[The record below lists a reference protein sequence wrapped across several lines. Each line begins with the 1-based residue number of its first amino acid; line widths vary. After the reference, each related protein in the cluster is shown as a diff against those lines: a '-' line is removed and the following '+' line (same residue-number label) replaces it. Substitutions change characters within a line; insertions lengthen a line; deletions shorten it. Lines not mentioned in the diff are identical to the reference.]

1 MCPVKWKCCAEDG
14 NARILLERK
23 KIEIYRGPGINTGN
37 FLKLFQIVLAWN
49 HYVTIECFQL
59 ALGLKTNDNNSER
72 KKKKTSAICAKC
84 DTYIFIFN
92 LHDKTWLHLADK
104 GLDISGVFFS
114 SCCVNPVSAGCAPD
128 VRRMCVLT
136 RCSVF
141 RLSGWHWDGV
151 IIAQCCLSVVATNNT
166 HVTSQYT
173 QQHNGRI
180 SWIDLHWHMNTHKHT
195 HTHTQT
201 HRNVCVL

>member
-104 GLDISGVFFS
+104 GLDISGFFFLLLCKS
-114 SCCVNPVSAGCAPD
+114 RQRWLCAGCAPD
-128 VRRMCVLT
+128 VCFDQVQRIQA
-136 RCSVF
+136 F
-141 RLSGWHWDGV
+141 RLTLRRRYHRSVLPVSGGD
-151 IIAQCCLSVVATNNT
+151 Q
-166 HVTSQYT
+166 
-173 QQHNGRI
+173 
-180 SWIDLHWHMNTHKHT
+180 
-195 HTHTQT
+195 
-201 HRNVCVL
+201 